1 MLDVS
6 TLWSLQG
13 QLLLLIAAGA
23 LVRRLKLI
31 DEEGQAALT
40 NVVLYVTLP
49 CSILL
54 SFMME
59 VDHSLLSHLLVVFL
73 LSAGVQVFSFTL
85 SKLHYRNVEESKRNV
100 LRYGLLVSNAGF
112 MGLPIAGLLF
122 GQLGYIYASIYLIPQ
137 RVVMWSAGLALFG
150 DRNQSFGVRMK
161 QVAVH
166 PCMIAVYLGF
176 LLMFTSLA
184 LPSFVTKTLAS
195 LGNST
200 TALSML
206 LIGSLLAE
214 PGQNPFHAD
223 RSLLHFTVLRLL
235 VIPLASFLICR
246 MIGIDPVITGAG
258 VILAAMPGGSTT
270 VILASKYGS
279 DTAYASKLV
288 VFSTL
293 LSLLSIPLW
302 GMVL

>member
-1 MLDVS
+1 MNLS

-13 QLLLLIAAGA
+13 QLFLLLAVGA
-23 LVRRLKLI
+23 LIRKIHLI
-31 DEEGQAALT
+31 GEGAKATLT
-40 NVVLYVTLP
+40 DLVLYVTLP
-49 CSILL
+49 CSIVL

-59 VDHSLLSHLLVVFL
+59 LDHSLFSRLLIVLILSTGVHL
-73 LSAGVQVFSFTL
+73 FSFFL

-100 LRYGLLVSNAGF
+100 LRYGLLVSNSGF

-122 GQLGYIYASIYLIPQ
+122 GPLGYVYASIYLIPH
-137 RVVMWSAGLALFG
+137 RVMMWSAGLALFG
-150 DRNQSFGVRMK
+150 DRDQSLGERIKKV
-161 QVAVH
+161 VLH
-166 PCMIAVYLGF
+166 PCMVAVYVGF
-176 LLMFTSLA
+176 FLMFTSIT
-184 LPSFVTKTLAS
+184 LPSFITQTLAS

-206 LIGSLLAE
+206 LIGSLFAE
-214 PGQNPFHAD
+214 PGQNPFHTD
-223 RSLLHFTVLRLL
+223 RKLVHFTFLRLL
-235 VIPLASFLICR
+235 VIPLVSFLVCR
-246 MIGIDPVITGAG
+246 MIGLDSIITGVV

-288 VFSTL
+288 VFSTM

>member
-1 MLDVS
+1 MNLS

-13 QLLLLIAAGA
+13 QLFLLLAVGA
-23 LVRRLKLI
+23 LIRKIHLI
-31 DEEGQAALT
+31 GEGAKATLT
-40 NVVLYVTLP
+40 DLVLYVTLP
-49 CSILL
+49 CSIVL

-59 VDHSLLSHLLVVFL
+59 LDHSLFSRLLIVLILST
-73 LSAGVQVFSFTL
+73 GVQLFSFFL

-100 LRYGLLVSNAGF
+100 LRYGLLVSNSGF

-122 GQLGYIYASIYLIPQ
+122 GPLGYVYASIYLIPH
-137 RVVMWSAGLALFG
+137 RIMMWSAGLALFG
-150 DRNQSFGVRMK
+150 DRDQSLGERIKKV
-161 QVAVH
+161 VLH
-166 PCMIAVYLGF
+166 PCMVAVYVGF
-176 LLMFTSLA
+176 FLMFTSIT
-184 LPSFVTKTLAS
+184 LPSFITQTLAS

-206 LIGSLLAE
+206 LIGSLFAE
-214 PGQNPFHAD
+214 PGQNPFYTD
-223 RSLLHFTVLRLL
+223 RKLVHFTFLRLL
-235 VIPLASFLICR
+235 VIPLVSFLVCR
-246 MIGIDPVITGAG
+246 MIGLDSIITGVV

-288 VFSTL
+288 VFSTM